1 MIREFLY
8 DLLQKNKWLNRCE
21 PYEYC
26 PNCNATLPMQKG
38 YSKKELYWICRS
50 CGEVLINPA
59 IDTEDDMVWICDG
72 CKAFLNAQPGF
83 TTDCGEWECKE
94 CGYTNRIDE
103 SETYASEDEY
113 QASLRNPYKGL
124 SVEEVLE
131 LTSYLDVENLGGK
144 ENVTLVQNLENNKL
158 YVKKVHRNYD
168 ISVYKFLMDNPVSHL
183 PKIISMYEG
192 SNYLITIEEYIE
204 GFTLDKFI
212 ATGKMTQRKAIVIAT
227 RLCFILS
234 ELHNMEKPII
244 HRDIK
249 PTNIIVSND
258 GEVFLLDTNIAK
270 WYKPDEIEDTKMFA
284 TQYYAAPEQVG
295 YGYSASSTKTDIY
308 AVGVILNE
316 MITGNIPKKEKASG
330 PIWQVI
336 EKCISYEPEN
346 RYTADE
352 LITELYELYEQEQE
366 YA

>member
-1 MIREFLY
+1 
-8 DLLQKNKWLNRCE
+8 
-21 PYEYC
+21 
-26 PNCNATLPMQKG
+26 
-38 YSKKELYWICRS
+38 
-50 CGEVLINPA
+50 
-59 IDTEDDMVWICDG
+59 
-72 CKAFLNAQPGF
+72 
-83 TTDCGEWECKE
+83 
-94 CGYTNRIDE
+94 
-103 SETYASEDEY
+103 
-113 QASLRNPYKGL
+113 
-124 SVEEVLE
+124 
-131 LTSYLDVENLGGK
+131 
-144 ENVTLVQNLENNKL
+144 
-158 YVKKVHRNYD
+158 
-168 ISVYKFLMDNPVSHL
+168 
-183 PKIISMYEG
+183 
-192 SNYLITIEEYIE
+192 
-204 GFTLDKFI
+204 
-212 ATGKMTQRKAIVIAT
+212 MTQRKAIVIAI

-284 TQYYAAPEQVG
+284 TQYYAAPEQFG